1 MKKTLIIVGLIMAI
15 VIGFITYNYWFKG
28 EAKEEPKGAVSF
40 VNISINPNVE
50 LALDDQD
57 KVTEVIPINEDADII
72 TSDLDLV
79 GLDIEEA
86 SDKIIASSIDTGF
99 IDEYSSDNTVVVTT
113 ASDDEDTRKT
123 LEEKIM
129 TRLNNHL
136 ESKKVYAILVAKGL
150 DDDLK
155 EEALEYNVSN
165 GKMLLIEE
173 AVALNPSLSK
183 SILASSSIQSIQRE
197 IKNYVKE
204 RHATLKESLADLK
217 AKWKSEK
224 ATLRQNYINKVKQLR
239 VSISLEKKEEFKSMT
254 PAQKEAAIT
263 NYLNNK
269 KEEIKNEINAIKEEL
284 KNELKGDMQGYNYP
298 ILKNNA
304 DEIRNNIKN
313 RIQERRNNR

>member
-1 MKKTLIIVGLIMAI
+1 MKKTLLFVGLIIVI
-15 VIGFITYNYWFKG
+15 VIGFIAYNYWFKG
-28 EAKEEPKGAVSF
+28 EVKEESKGSVSF